1 MKRFFVF
8 TILFFSISAQAGL
21 WPIITSIRNESVGG
35 GNYNYYI
42 TQKPVEIGPS
52 VDVVMKNKYI
62 ELNHRH
68 NPNTDNVPGSPS
80 AQVYTGSS
88 NRTIS
93 DIAMELYNTTGKNV
107 PYVHHGGN
115 APSPQE
121 CVGYIVD
128 PEDGNTTM
136 ISWNSVFVPGGCL
149 LIPPAQEWCK
159 ITSPEIVLE
168 HGTVTLKQAEGD
180 VATAAM
186 NLQCSVPSSVTFNLI
201 TQDKY
206 VYLDEGKSEITV
218 NGKPLNSKVDLPK
231 GDSQMPVKDVLTGV
245 TKEGFHTGSG
255 VLVMMPY

>member
-8 TILFFSISAQAGL
+8 IILFFSISAQAGL
-21 WPIITSIRNESVGG
+21 WPIITSIRNENLGDNS
-35 GNYNYYI
+35 YNYYI
-42 TQKPVEIGPS
+42 TQKPVQIGPS

-68 NPNTDNVPGSPS
+68 NPETMDVTGTPTASLS
-80 AQVYTGSS
+80 TGSS

-93 DIAMELYNTTGKNV
+93 DWAMELYNTTGKDQA
-107 PYVHHGGN
+107 YVHHGGN
-115 APSPQE
+115 SPSQQE
-121 CVGYIVD
+121 CVGYIVTPRAGGWND
-128 PEDGNTTM
+128 V
-136 ISWNSVFVPGGCL
+136 SWSSVFVPGGCL

-168 HGTVTLKQAEGD
+168 HGNVTLKQAEGD
-180 VATAAM
+180 VATASM
-186 NLQCSVPSSVTFNLI
+186 NLQCSVPASVTFNLI
-201 TQDKY
+201 TKDKY

-231 GDSQMPVKDVLTGV
+231 GDSQMPVKDILTGV